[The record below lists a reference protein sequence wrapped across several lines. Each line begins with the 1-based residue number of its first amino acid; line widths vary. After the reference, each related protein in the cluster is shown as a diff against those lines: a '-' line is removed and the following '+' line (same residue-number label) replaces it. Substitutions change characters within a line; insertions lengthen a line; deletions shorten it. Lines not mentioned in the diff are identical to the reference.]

1 MMINQFVLIVII
13 TGLFFVNLASFLV
26 ENNYAYAT
34 DEYDVIIPFGA
45 FNPELNT
52 PAEVWY
58 DPPTIIISVGD
69 TVTWFNDDREGHT
82 VTSGKG
88 SGRFG
93 WMSDDY
99 GQADGLFHSER
110 FLPTDSWSYKFEEKG
125 TFRYFCTIHPWM
137 EGFVLVET
145 PIPDYPQDALGNKIE
160 EFPVIRYTADRLIEL
175 DLTWEP
181 NVIKTN
187 EKVVLI
193 YQTYDPASNSN
204 LDKMSYDLI
213 IRQNGR
219 EVFRD
224 SGITQVGG
232 DYRNVVF
239 DEPGPIKIIF
249 ENIVSWGTSALESE
263 ARVQPSH
270 PSLRSVQFTTMVY
283 ENPDVSSFT
292 DDIVQPKQTF
302 QIYYELAVALI
313 LVPAAL
319 FVVVLWHMK
328 SGKPTGVVLGR
339 KATPV

>member
-1 MMINQFVLIVII
+1 MKYIAGLIF
-13 TGLFFVNLASFLV
+13 TLAFIGFESAFAA
-26 ENNYAYAT
+26 EQT
-34 DEYDVIIPFGA
+34 VIIPFGA
-45 FNPELNT
+45 YNPELNT

-58 DPPTIIISVGD
+58 DPPTSIISVGD
-69 TVTWFNDDREGHT
+69 IVTWFNDDREGHT
-82 VTSGKG
+82 ITSGQG

-99 GQADGLFHSER
+99 GQPDGFFDSGR
-110 FLPTDSWSYKFEEKG
+110 FLPGDSWSYKFEEKG

-137 EGFVLVET
+137 EGVVLVET
-145 PIPDYPQDALGNKIE
+145 PIPEYPLDALGNKIE
-160 EFPVIRYTADRLIEL
+160 KFPIIGYTADRLIEM

-187 EKVVLI
+187 EKVVLV

-213 IRQNGR
+213 IRQNGS

-239 DEPGPIKIIF
+239 EEPGPIEIIF
-249 ENIVSWGTSALESE
+249 ENIVSWGTSALESD
-263 ARVQPSH
+263 ARAQPLH
-270 PSLRSVQFTTMVY
+270 PSLRSVQFTTIVY
-283 ENPDVSSFT
+283 ENPEQSHFT

-302 QIYYELAVALI
+302 QFYYELAVAIILI
-313 LVPAAL
+313 PAAL
-319 FVVVLWHMK
+319 FIILLFWIK
-328 SGKPTGVVLGR
+328 KKPKISSR
-339 KATPV
+339 PI

>member
-82 VTSGKG
+82 VTSGQG

-181 NVIKTN
+181 NVIKTY

-249 ENIVSWGTSALESE
+249 ENIVSWGTSGLESD
-263 ARVQPSH
+263 ARVQPLH

>member
-69 TVTWFNDDREGHT
+69 IVTWFNDDREGHT

-181 NVIKTN
+181 NVIKTY

-213 IRQNGR
+213 IRQNGW

-249 ENIVSWGTSALESE
+249 ENIVSWGTSGLESD
-263 ARVQPSH
+263 ARVQPLH

-313 LVPAAL
+313 LIPAAL

>member
-69 TVTWFNDDREGHT
+69 IVTWFNDDREGHT

-137 EGFVLVET
+137 EGIVLVET

-187 EKVVLI
+187 EKVVLV

-249 ENIVSWGTSALESE
+249 ENIVSWGTSALESG

-313 LVPAAL
+313 LIPAAL

>member
-1 MMINQFVLIVII
+1 MIVNQYIWIVII
-13 TGLFFVNLASFLV
+13 TGLFFVNLAIVLI
-26 ENNYAYAT
+26 ENNYVYAA

-45 FNPELNT
+45 YNPELNT
-52 PAEVWY
+52 PVEVWY

-69 TVTWFNDDREGHT
+69 IVTWFNDDREGHT
-82 VTSGKG
+82 VTSGQG

-93 WMSDDY
+93 WMSDDF
-99 GQADGLFHSER
+99 GQADGLFDSDR
-110 FLPTDSWSYKFEEKG
+110 FLPGDSWSYKFEEKG
-125 TFRYFCTIHPWM
+125 TFRYYCTIHPWM
-137 EGFVLVET
+137 EGIVLVET

-213 IRQNGR
+213 IRQNGW

-239 DEPGPIKIIF
+239 HEPGPIKIIF
-249 ENIVSWGTSALESE
+249 ENIVSWGTSGLESD
-263 ARVQPSH
+263 ARVQPLH

-283 ENPDVSSFT
+283 ENPEQSSFT

-302 QIYYELAVALI
+302 QLYYEVAVAIILI
-313 LVPAAL
+313 PAAL
-319 FVVVLWHMK
+319 LVIMLFWMK
-328 SGKPTGVVLGR
+328 KKPKINSR
-339 KATPV
+339 PI

>member
-1 MMINQFVLIVII
+1 
-13 TGLFFVNLASFLV
+13 LFFVNLASFLV

-69 TVTWFNDDREGHT
+69 IVTWFNDDREGHT

-213 IRQNGR
+213 IRQNGW

-249 ENIVSWGTSALESE
+249 ENIVSWGTSGLESD

-313 LVPAAL
+313 LIPAAL
-319 FVVVLWHMK
+319 FVVVLWYMK